1 MAQKYV
7 NYHVY
12 SPSHHARKPATSR
25 KRKADQSKIKFLVA
39 AAVASFLLGLYF
51 VNVQHTQAIERKAAS
66 EEAAQK
72 AQNRQSF
79 VNRVQEIIN
88 QNPRVKLS
96 VSAIDL
102 SDGSSV
108 HVGKSGAMN
117 AASCGKVLTAA
128 LFLHNVETGSASL
141 SDKLGGYS
149 SRYQLQQLIQQ
160 SDDNAWVLFNDELTH
175 SALATYAEQIG
186 LNSYDPDTDFMSSTD
201 LSLLLQKLYSGK
213 LLNAYHTQLLLSFMQ
228 NTNYENFI
236 SPAVPDSYRIYH
248 KIGFIDTEIN
258 DAAIIT
264 NGQQKFVLT
273 IFSDNPAA
281 ADGSDTLER
290 TELIQKI
297 TKAALTYLS

>member
-160 SDDNAWVLFNDELTH
+160 SDDN
-175 SALATYAEQIG
+175 
-186 LNSYDPDTDFMSSTD
+186 
-201 LSLLLQKLYSGK
+201 
-213 LLNAYHTQLLLSFMQ
+213 LLNAYHTQILLSFMQ

-248 KIGFIDTEIN
+248 KVGFIDTEIN